1 MRIFPEIRHFC
12 IRRMA
17 AQALCT
23 KTSGPF
29 FFEICVDVFK
39 DRSRLWGI
47 TTANW
52 RKIFQCESVSGES
65 ETGERKNFLR
75 QCAAPTNSFWNLIS
89 QEQQTNK
96 RYE

>member
-29 FFEICVDVFK
+29 FFEICVDAFK

-75 QCAAPTNSFWNLIS
+75 QCAAPNQLLLEFNLTRT
-89 QEQQTNK
+89 TNK
-96 RYE
+96 